1 MNNVLQINT
10 SARAAG
16 KANHMADDFTH
27 AWREAHPADRI
38 VLRDLT
44 TQPVPHLDE
53 RTLNAFFTPPQQR
66 DADLQAAVRLS
77 DELIAELQAA
87 DVIVIG
93 VPMYNFGIPS
103 TLKAYFDH
111 IARAGITFR
120 YTANGPEGLLTGKR
134 AIILAARGGIYSGTP
149 KDTQTAYLRDFLAFV
164 GITEVEFIYA
174 EGLAMGEEAAQ
185 RAQQQ
190 AEARIAELSAS

>member
-1 MNNVLQINT
+1 MNNLLQINT

-16 KANHMADDFTH
+16 QANRLADDFIH
-27 AWREAHPADRI
+27 AWREAHPADQI
-38 VLRDLT
+38 TLRDLT
-44 TQPVPHLDE
+44 SQPVPHLDE
-53 RTLNAFFTPPQQR
+53 HTLNAFFTPPEQR
-66 DADLQAAVRLS
+66 DADMQAAVRLS
-77 DELIAELQAA
+77 DELITEIQAA

-120 YTANGPEGLLTGKR
+120 YTANGPEGLLKGKR

-174 EGLAMGEEAAQ
+174 EGLAMGDEQAERAKHAAQ
-185 RAQQQ
+185 TCIQQLT
-190 AEARIAELSAS
+190 AA

>member
-1 MNNVLQINT
+1 MNNLLQINT

-16 KANHMADDFTH
+16 QANRLADDFIH
-27 AWREAHPADRI
+27 AWREAHPADQI
-38 VLRDLT
+38 TLRDLT

-53 RTLNAFFTPPQQR
+53 RTLNAFFTSPEQR
-66 DADLQAAVRLS
+66 DADMQAAVRLS
-77 DELIAELQAA
+77 DELITEIQAA

-120 YTANGPEGLLTGKR
+120 YTANGPEGLLKGKR

-174 EGLAMGEEAAQ
+174 EGLAMGEEQAERAKHAAQ
-185 RAQQQ
+185 TCIQQLT
-190 AEARIAELSAS
+190 AA

>member
-1 MNNVLQINT
+1 MNKVLQINS

-16 KANHMADDFTH
+16 KANHLADDFIR
-27 AWREAHPADRI
+27 AWRDTHPQDQI
-38 VLRDLT
+38 TLRDLT
-44 TQPVPHLDE
+44 AQPVPHLDE
-53 RTLNAFFTPPQQR
+53 RTLNAFFTPPEQR
-66 DADLQAAVRLS
+66 DAELQAAVRLS
-77 DELIAELQAA
+77 DELIAEIQAA

-120 YTANGPEGLLTGKR
+120 YTANGPEGLLKGKR

-149 KDTQTAYLRDFLAFV
+149 KDTQTTYLRDFLAFI
-164 GITEVEFIYA
+164 GISDVEFIYA
-174 EGLAMGEEAAQ
+174 EGLAMGEESAA
-185 RAQQQ
+185 RARQQ
-190 AEARIAELSAS
+190 ADTRIAELSAT

>member
-16 KANHMADDFTH
+16 QANRLADDFVQ
-27 AWREAHPADRI
+27 AWHNQHPQDRI

-53 RTLNAFFTPPQQR
+53 RTLNAFFTPPEQR

-77 DELIAELQAA
+77 DELIAEIQAA

-120 YTANGPEGLLTGKR
+120 YTTNGPEGLLKGKR
-134 AIILAARGGIYSGTP
+134 AVILAARGGIYSGTP
-149 KDTQTAYLRDFLAFV
+149 KDTQSAYLRDILAFV

-174 EGLAMGEEAAQ
+174 EGLAMGDEQAARAKHAAQ
-185 RAQQQ
+185 ECIQHLTA
-190 AEARIAELSAS
+190 A

>member
-1 MNNVLQINT
+1 MSTLLQINT
-10 SARAAG
+10 SARIAG
-16 KANHMADDFTH
+16 QANRLADDFVQ
-27 AWREAHPADRI
+27 AWHRQHPQDRI

-44 TQPVPHLDE
+44 QQPVPHLDE
-53 RTLNAFFTPPQQR
+53 RTLNAFFTPPEQR

-149 KDTQTAYLRDFLAFV
+149 KDTQSAYLRDFLAFV

-174 EGLAMGEEAAQ
+174 EGLAMGEKTAQ
-185 RAQQQ
+185 HAQQQ
-190 AEARIAELSAS
+190 AAASIAELSAI

>member
-1 MNNVLQINT
+1 MNNLLQINT

-16 KANHMADDFTH
+16 QANRLADDFIH
-27 AWREAHPADRI
+27 AWREAHPADQI
-38 VLRDLT
+38 TLRDLT
-44 TQPVPHLDE
+44 SQPVPHLDE
-53 RTLNAFFTPPQQR
+53 RTLNAFFTSPEQR
-66 DADLQAAVRLS
+66 DADMQVAVRLS
-77 DELIAELQAA
+77 DELITEIQAA

-120 YTANGPEGLLTGKR
+120 YTANGPEGLLKGKR

-149 KDTQTAYLRDFLAFV
+149 KDTQTAYLRDFLGFV

-174 EGLAMGEEAAQ
+174 EGLAMGDEQAERAKQAAQ
-185 RAQQQ
+185 TCIQQL
-190 AEARIAELSAS
+190 AAP

>member
-16 KANHMADDFTH
+16 QANRLADDFVQ
-27 AWREAHPADRI
+27 AWHNQHPQDHI

-53 RTLNAFFTPPQQR
+53 RTLNAFFTPPEQR

-77 DELIAELQAA
+77 DELIAEIQAA

-120 YTANGPEGLLTGKR
+120 YTTNGPEGLLKGKR
-134 AIILAARGGIYSGTP
+134 AVILAARGGIYSGTP
-149 KDTQTAYLRDFLAFV
+149 KDTQSAYLRDILAFV

-174 EGLAMGEEAAQ
+174 EGLSMGDEQAARAKHAAQ
-185 RAQQQ
+185 ECIQHLTA
-190 AEARIAELSAS
+190 A

>member
-1 MNNVLQINT
+1 MSTILQINT

-16 KANHMADDFTH
+16 QANRLAGDFVQ
-27 AWREAHPADRI
+27 AWREAHPRDRI

-44 TQPVPHLDE
+44 SHPVPHLDE
-53 RTLNAFFTPPQQR
+53 RTLTAFFTPAEQR
-66 DADLQAAVRLS
+66 DVGLREAVRLS
-77 DELIAELQAA
+77 DELIAELRDA

-120 YTANGPEGLLTGKR
+120 FTSNGPEGLLTGKR

-149 KDTQTAYLRDFLAFV
+149 KDTQTAYLRDFLAFI
-164 GITEVEFIYA
+164 GITEVEFVYA
-174 EGLAMGEEAAQ
+174 EGLAMGGDAAE
-185 RAQQQ
+185 RADLH
-190 AEARIAELSAS
+190 AHARIQSLVAA